1 MNRRSFLG
9 GLAAL
14 VGGLAVEKAIPLGR
28 VWSFPSKIVVP
39 VQCAIKQYADYVSLS
54 DLVLSSSL
62 DFDDLD
68 GCNDLA
74 YRYTPYDFH
83 RHTACTVC

>member
-14 VGGLAVEKAIPLGR
+14 VGGLAVEEAIPLGR

-39 VQCAIKQYADYVSLS
+39 VQCVIKQYVDYISFS
-54 DLVLSSSL
+54 DLVLSSRL

-68 GCNDLA
+68 GRNDLA
-74 YRYTPYDFH
+74 YRYTPLRFS
-83 RHTACTVC
+83 